1 MTPFTI
7 LTAIAAPLLRDNI
20 DTDAIIPSR
29 EITAVSKTGLADG
42 LFAGWRYTAIGGRI
56 PAAGFVL
63 NDPAYRNAHILLTG
77 ANFGCGSSREHA
89 AWALAE
95 YGFRAIVAPSFNP
108 IFRGNCV
115 RNGMVPVE
123 LDAGV
128 ISAVAEEVGVD
139 PAGRLVLI
147 DLPAQRLTAPSGGV
161 YGFEIE
167 HEAKTMLISGLDA
180 IDLTLKRRSE
190 ISAFRAADRLERP
203 WAYLKLGNAAP
214 DVAPTLI
221 HDEG

>member
-1 MTPFTI
+1 MTPFTT

-42 LFAGWRYTAIGGRI
+42 LFAGWRYTAIGGRT

-63 NDPAYRNAHILLTG
+63 NHPAYRGAHILLTG

-123 LDAGV
+123 LAADV
-128 ISAVAEEVGVD
+128 ISALAVELGSD
-139 PAGRLVLI
+139 PAARPVSI
-147 DLPAQRLTAPSGGV
+147 NLPAQRLTTSTGAA

-167 HEAKTMLISGLDA
+167 QEAKAMLISGLDA
-180 IDLTLKRRSE
+180 IDLTSRRRKE
-190 ISAFRAADRLERP
+190 IAIFRAADRRARP
-203 WAYLKLGNAAP
+203 WAYLEANDGR
-214 DVAPTLI
+214 
-221 HDEG
+221 